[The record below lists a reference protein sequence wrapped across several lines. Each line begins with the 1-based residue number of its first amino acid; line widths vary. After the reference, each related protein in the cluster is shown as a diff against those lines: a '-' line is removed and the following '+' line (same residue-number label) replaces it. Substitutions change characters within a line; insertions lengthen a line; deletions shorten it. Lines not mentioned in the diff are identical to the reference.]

1 MISILMP
8 IYNGIEYINES
19 VMSIL
24 CQTYNKWELI
34 IGINGH
40 PPGSDCLHIA
50 KTYELF
56 NSNITVIDLHN
67 CVGKSNALNEMIKY
81 CKYDWISILDVD
93 DVWLPTKL
101 ESQIQFTDAY
111 DVIGTQCRYFG
122 DRTGSPNIPFGDI
135 TKFKFTITN
144 PIINSSCLVK
154 KHLCYWNNE
163 VNGVEDYDL
172 WLRLWK
178 AGHRFYN
185 VQDVQVLH
193 RIHTN
198 SAFNSRG
205 NDNIAK
211 KLVAKYV

>member
-24 CQTYNKWELI
+24 CQKYKNWELI

-50 KTYELF
+50 KMYEPL

-93 DVWLPTKL
+93 DIWLPTKL
-101 ESQIQFTDAY
+101 ESQVPFTDAY

-122 DRTGSPNIPFGDI
+122 ERTGSPNIPFGDI
-135 TKFKFTITN
+135 TKFNFTITN

-154 KHLCYWNNE
+154 KHLCYWSNE
-163 VNGVEDYDL
+163 PNVVEDYDL

-178 AGHRFYN
+178 TRYRFYN
-185 VQDVQVLH
+185 IQDVQVLH
-193 RIHTN
+193 RIHIK

-205 NDNIAK
+205 NDKLAK

>member
-1 MISILMP
+1 MP

-24 CQTYNKWELI
+24 RQKYKNWELI

-50 KTYELF
+50 KTYEPL

-93 DVWLPTKL
+93 DIWLPTKL
-101 ESQIQFTDAY
+101 ESQVPFTDAY

-122 DRTGSPNIPFGDI
+122 ERTGSPNIPFGDI
-135 TKFKFTITN
+135 TKFNFTITN

-154 KHLCYWNNE
+154 KSLCYWNNE

-178 AGHRFYN
+178 VGHRFYN
-185 VQDVQVLH
+185 VQDVHVLH

-211 KLVAKYV
+211 KLLAKYV

>member
-1 MISILMP
+1 MP

-24 CQTYNKWELI
+24 RQKYKNWELI

-50 KTYELF
+50 KMYEPL

-101 ESQIQFTDAY
+101 ESQISFTNAY

-122 DRTGSPNIPFGDI
+122 ERTGSPNIPFGDI

-178 AGHRFYN
+178 TGHRFYN